1 MDRVGDVRPD
11 VSMPSRRGNDISYP
25 YLLIKSS
32 FISSQPHPMTDEE
45 IDAKAEEL
53 AENAAEA
60 IVEAVLPETAA
71 DAVVADAVADEV
83 ITEEEAEEGVE

>member
-45 IDAKAEEL
+45 T
-53 AENAAEA
+53 N
-60 IVEAVLPETAA
+60 VETVAETAA

-83 ITEEEAEEGVE
+83 IAEEEAEEGVE

>member
-45 IDAKAEEL
+45 TNVET
-53 AENAAEA
+53 
-60 IVEAVLPETAA
+60 VEATA
-71 DAVVADAVADEV
+71 DAVVTDATADEA
-83 ITEEEAEEGVE
+83 ITEEETEEGGE

>member
-45 IDAKAEEL
+45 T
-53 AENAAEA
+53 N
-60 IVEAVLPETAA
+60 VETVAETAA

-83 ITEEEAEEGVE
+83 ITEEETEEGVE

>member
-45 IDAKAEEL
+45 TNVETVAET
-53 AENAAEA
+53 
-60 IVEAVLPETAA
+60 VEATA

-83 ITEEEAEEGVE
+83 IAEEEAEEGVE